1 MKVLITGISRGIGA
15 ALAQYYLNQGYKV
28 TGISR
33 SSNPE
38 LQKHPNFNFISLD
51 LKDIENLN
59 EKLKLYLNNNINFE
73 LIILNSGIL
82 GKLGDMIETSQDTI
96 TEVMNVNVWANKK
109 IIDFIVSNSKPA
121 QIVGISSGAAI
132 SASRGW
138 NVYAISKAALN
149 TMIKLYS
156 EEFPQIHF
164 AALAPGIVDT
174 FMQDII
180 SSYPEDSRFP
190 VIKKLKQ
197 LKGTGNMPTPNS
209 AAITIAEAIEKIKN
223 MPSGQ
228 YYDVREI

>member
-38 LQKHPNFNFISLD
+38 LQKNPNFSFISLD
-51 LKDIENLN
+51 LKDIENLK
-59 EKLKLYLNNNINFE
+59 EKLKLYLKDNLNFE
-73 LIILNSGIL
+73 LVILNSGIL

-197 LKGTGNMPTPNS
+197 LKGTEYMPNPKS

>member
-1 MKVLITGISRGIGA
+1 MKILITGISRGIGA
-15 ALAQYYLNQGYKV
+15 ALAEYYLNQGYKV

-33 SSNPE
+33 NSNTE
-38 LQKHPNFNFISLD
+38 LEKNPNFSFIPID
-51 LKDIENLN
+51 LKDIETIS
-59 EKLKLYLNNNINFE
+59 EKLKLNLNDKTNFD
-73 LIILNSGIL
+73 LIILNAGIL
-82 GKLGDMIETSQDTI
+82 GKLGDMVETTQDTL

-149 TMIKLYS
+149 TMMKLYA

-164 AALAPGIVDT
+164 TALAPGIVDT
-174 FMQDII
+174 FMQETI

-197 LKGTGNMPTPNS
+197 LKGTEYMPEPNS
-209 AAITIAEAIEKIKN
+209 AAVTIAKAIEKIKN